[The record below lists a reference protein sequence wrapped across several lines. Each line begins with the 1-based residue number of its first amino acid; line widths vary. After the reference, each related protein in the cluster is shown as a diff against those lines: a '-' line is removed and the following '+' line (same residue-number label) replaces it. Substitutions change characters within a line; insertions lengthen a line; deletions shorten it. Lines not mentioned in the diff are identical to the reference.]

1 MTTQRVYRFT
11 RFERFWHW
19 SQAAL
24 IITMLFTGFEI
35 HGYLGG
41 FNFEHALL
49 IHEYA
54 AWLLMTLWTFA
65 VFWHFTTGAWKN
77 YIPDLRPKSLWTVA
91 RYYAWGMFIGEHH
104 PYHKE
109 PFRKHNPLQR
119 LAYLWLKLMINP
131 LIWASGLL
139 LLFFSYGWIRL
150 SPLGLQLDWV
160 ALTHTAAAYMM
171 LLFFILHV
179 YLGTTAHPPTAYI
192 KAMITG
198 WEDEDE
204 PAAPSSSSVAQP
216 EPHHG

>member
-1 MTTQRVYRFT
+1 MSSQNPATHRVYKFT

-41 FNFEHALL
+41 LQFETALL

-54 AWLLMTLWTFA
+54 AWMLITLWTFA
-65 VFWHFTTGAWKN
+65 IFWHFTTGAWKN
-77 YIPDLRPKSLWTVA
+77 YIPDLRPQSLWTVA
-91 RYYAWGMFIGEHH
+91 RYYAWGMFIGESH
-104 PYHKE
+104 PYH
-109 PFRKHNPLQR
+109 PAPDRKHNPLQR

-139 LLFFSYGWIRL
+139 LLFFSYDWIRL

-179 YLGTTAHPPTAYI
+179 YLATTAHPPTAYI
-192 KAMITG
+192 KSMITG
-198 WEDEDE
+198 WEDEHASA
-204 PAAPSSSSVAQP
+204 PAAAVDK
-216 EPHHG
+216 H

>member
-1 MTTQRVYRFT
+1 MSTAQPTTHRLYKFT

-41 FNFEHALL
+41 FKFQQALL

-54 AWLLMTLWTFA
+54 AWMLITLWTFA
-65 VFWHFTTGAWKN
+65 IFWHFTTGAWKN
-77 YIPDLRPKSLWTVA
+77 YIPDLRPQSLLKVA
-91 RYYAWGMFIGEHH
+91 RYYAWGIFIGESH
-104 PYHKE
+104 PYH
-109 PFRKHNPLQR
+109 PTPDRKHNPLQR

-131 LIWASGLL
+131 LIWVSGML
-139 LLFFSYGWIRL
+139 LLFFSYDWIRL

-179 YLGTTAHPPTAYI
+179 YLATTAHPPTAYI
-192 KAMITG
+192 KSMITG
-198 WEDEDE
+198 WEDEPG
-204 PAAPSSSSVAQP
+204 PAGIDT
-216 EPHHG
+216 H

>member
-1 MTTQRVYRFT
+1 MSTQRVYMFT

-41 FNFEHALL
+41 FKFEQALL

-54 AWLLMTLWTFA
+54 AWLLMTLWA
-65 VFWHFTTGAWKN
+65 VAIFWHFTTGAWKN
-77 YIPDLRPKSLWTVA
+77 YIPDLRPHSLWVVA
-91 RYYAWGMFIGEHH
+91 RYYAWGMFVGESH
-104 PYHKE
+104 PYHKV
-109 PFRKHNPLQR
+109 PNRKHNPLQR

-131 LIWASGLL
+131 LIWGSGLL
-139 LLFFSYGWIRL
+139 LLFYSYDWIRL

-179 YLGTTAHPPTAYI
+179 YLATTAHPPTGYI

-198 WEDEDE
+198 WEDEHE
-204 PAAPSSSSVAQP
+204 PAAAPAAAT
-216 EPHHG
+216 ERH